1 MILAVGG
8 VVPATPGTPGVVVTP
23 NLPIIGAAVTAEMVT
38 ALVNAGI
45 PAEPTYTLESSNVTK
60 TLENGATEQT
70 ATVGELE
77 IVTTHTVQEDGAL
90 KSVIKTGD
98 ITLKETVTSRDAE
111 GHETVVTRETL
122 GKDHTKVTVSEGATT
137 TTVTSTADGAVSK
150 AVSETVLVAGQAT
163 IKTVTTNIAADETTV
178 TVLEK
183 IGDDAEV
190 QTASGTMTVNANT
203 MQQTYLLDNT
213 DGTSDE
219 IYLYRDGTEVKVSKD
234 DQGNFTKA
242 YDTYEY
248 NDGTK
253 WEKLEQDN
261 VLTETY
267 TKTNGETEVTTENL
281 TTGQFT
287 ITTSTKVDGV
297 LVEAITGTG
306 VKTKVGEPGSEVT
319 THVITQTEGNVPT
332 GVIETRVYDRS
343 TGYETTTSAR
353 DGVTLGVVV
362 EGWDDSGNQLTKTFA
377 YVDGVL
383 STETEVTTS
392 DNNTVETTTIGA
404 ANANGVRAVEVTQ
417 SGTDAAGKVFSKIV
431 GTGTES
437 TVGEETTKS
446 VTLSDESVLTE
457 KTNLQGSLIERIIED
472 AEGDKQKDTWVDG
485 QKATVYLDDS
495 DQILADGS
503 TFEAVDIGLTSVA
516 NFDLTSIVDG
526 PIQDDSEVGFF
537 DFADNDLAVI
547 VASGNDNT
555 EEVQTATNVG
565 NYGGNSNQISEET
578 TVDSLNF
585 AVFNDLLDDYQSLYA
600 DVGGI
605 A

>member
-1 MILAVGG
+1 M
-8 VVPATPGTPGVVVTP
+8 
-23 NLPIIGAAVTAEMVT
+23 N
-38 ALVNAGI
+38 
-45 PAEPTYTLESSNVTK
+45 
-60 TLENGATEQT
+60 
-70 ATVGELE
+70 
-77 IVTTHTVQEDGAL
+77 
-90 KSVIKTGD
+90 
-98 ITLKETVTSRDAE
+98 
-111 GHETVVTRETL
+111 
-122 GKDHTKVTVSEGATT
+122 
-137 TTVTSTADGAVSK
+137 
-150 AVSETVLVAGQAT
+150 
-163 IKTVTTNIAADETTV
+163 
-178 TVLEK
+178 
-183 IGDDAEV
+183 
-190 QTASGTMTVNANT
+190 
-203 MQQTYLLDNT
+203 
-213 DGTSDE
+213 
-219 IYLYRDGTEVKVSKD
+219 
-234 DQGNFTKA
+234 
-242 YDTYEY
+242 
-248 NDGTK
+248 
-253 WEKLEQDN
+253 
-261 VLTETY
+261 
-267 TKTNGETEVTTENL
+267 
-281 TTGQFT
+281 
-287 ITTSTKVDGV
+287 GV

-332 GVIETRVYDRS
+332 GVIETRVHDRS

-353 DGVTLGVVV
+353 DGVTLGVVI

-585 AVFNDLLDDYQSLYA
+585 AVFNDLLDDYQSLYS